1 LIGAKDIVKI
11 STFVGETVIS
21 MLRKRFSYF
30 ILLVLFAS
38 LFSPRCAIVVPPTGG
53 DKDTIPPVMVRSNPP
68 IYSTNF
74 NRQRITLT
82 FNEFVQL
89 KDIGKKLILSPP
101 QERLPEF
108 RIKGKNLELSFF
120 EPLKDSTTYTLY
132 FSDAIT
138 DLNEGNPM
146 VNFEFAFSTGNEI
159 DSLRFPGKVIDAFT
173 LEPQV
178 GVLVMLYRELHD
190 SIPMQEKP
198 VYVTKTNKGGNFSLS
213 NLKMGDYKIF
223 ALNDGNSNY
232 LFDQIAESIAYRH
245 DTIKKSILVAPLG
258 DSVRETSVDPFILRL
273 FQEENRVLSLT
284 DYSRISRRG
293 LQLGFSRRPEG
304 RVLLT
309 PVNFTVD
316 SLEQW
321 YIPERSITGDTL
333 AYWITNDMI
342 SNMDSLFIRV
352 NYPKTDS
359 LLNIY
364 EACDTLRF
372 IHTAKSPGTRSRK
385 KDTEGLEK
393 KPSLN
398 VTFSAS
404 KEKPL
409 PPIQP
414 LTLTFSLPLQ
424 SLDNSLIRFDD
435 MTDSLAVHTRLQVD
449 SLNPRVYRAFH
460 PWEFNK
466 RYRFAALPGA
476 FTDLNGV
483 TNDTLEVIFSGIN
496 PAYFGTINLT
506 LSGVE
511 PNIIVELLTEKKSVA
526 YRAIAEKDGT
536 LTFNYVNPA
545 KYSIRFIFDENR
557 NGKWDTGWYLMGIQ
571 PERVVM
577 FEEKG
582 VVTIHNIRANWE
594 YDLSFD
600 LKK

>member
-1 LIGAKDIVKI
+1 
-11 STFVGETVIS
+11 
-21 MLRKRFSYF
+21 
-30 ILLVLFAS
+30 
-38 LFSPRCAIVVPPTGG
+38 
-53 DKDTIPPVMVRSNPP
+53 
-68 IYSTNF
+68 
-74 NRQRITLT
+74 
-82 FNEFVQL
+82 
-89 KDIGKKLILSPP
+89 
-101 QERLPEF
+101 
-108 RIKGKNLELSFF
+108 
-120 EPLKDSTTYTLY
+120 
-132 FSDAIT
+132 
-138 DLNEGNPM
+138 
-146 VNFEFAFSTGNEI
+146 
-159 DSLRFPGKVIDAFT
+159 
-173 LEPQV
+173 
-178 GVLVMLYRELHD
+178 LHD

-245 DTIKKSILVAPLG
+245 DTIQKSMLVAPLG

-273 FQEENRVLSLT
+273 FQEENRALSLT

-385 KDTEGLEK
+385 KDAEGPEK

-398 VTFSAS
+398 VSFSAS

-409 PPIQP
+409 SPIQP

-424 SLDNSLIRFDD
+424 ALDSSLIRFDD
-435 MTDSLAVHTRLQVD
+435 MADSLAVHTRLLVD
-449 SLNPRVYRAFH
+449 SFNPRVYRALH

-466 RYRFAALPGA
+466 RYRFTALPGA

-483 TNDTLEVIFSGIN
+483 TNDTLEVNFSGIN

-571 PERVVM
+571 PEKVVM